1 MNNVWLHH
9 RAMDKPDYTGVPV
22 VVLDALRVR
31 LSQLVMSLMTL
42 QARVQAA
49 ELPAWPSLQKQF
61 TVVLVQLETLLSSFQ
76 GFSSTLQHTV
86 TYPTPL
92 FPARTQSHLLSTL
105 LRKKNMPEV
114 DDSISQGITAGS
126 EINPEADDEFCE
138 WAFSEAR
145 NRMRLG
151 EPAEP
156 LPPSKPTGGWPLEKS
171 IKLMSGQPIN

>member
-1 MNNVWLHH
+1 
-9 RAMDKPDYTGVPV
+9 MDKPDYTGVPV

-31 LSQLVMSLMTL
+31 LSQLVMSLMNL

-61 TVVLVQLETLLSSFQ
+61 TVVLVQLETLLSTFQ
-76 GFSSTLQHTV
+76 GFEDTLQRTIA
-86 TYPTPL
+86 YPTPL
-92 FPARTQSHLLSTL
+92 FPTRMQPHLLSTL

-114 DDSISQGITAGS
+114 DEWVSQGIAAGS
-126 EINPEADDEFCE
+126 DIDPESDNAFCE
-138 WAFSEAR
+138 WAFLEAQ

-156 LPPSKPTGGWPLEKS
+156 LPPSKASNGWPLEKS
-171 IKLMSGQPIN
+171 IKLMSGQPIG